1 MKVFWKVASFA
12 WKNDVKL
19 IWQTHK
25 LFLAMR
31 LFWVIYDHCAGA
43 LTWKCKPDAN
53 LEKHCQIVITGS
65 CCCSSSIVKSGA
77 LRANS
82 LWILNS
88 EVVIKMLMPGFDHRI
103 PTGEEAYTKRSW
115 WVAYIKRG
123 RKKLDCWMK
132 CSTLGQNCIF
142 CQIIFFLNFAILAW
156 KFKFPFG
163 IDKINLDFF
172 DKNWTFCPSVW
183 SRGRIE

>member
-1 MKVFWKVASFA
+1 MSRVSLWKVASFA

-19 IWQTHK
+19 IWQIHK

-65 CCCSSSIVKSGA
+65 CCCSSIVKSGA

-123 RKKLDCWMK
+123 RKKLDSWMK
-132 CSTLGQNCIF
+132 CSTLGQNCIL
-142 CQIIFFLNFAILAW
+142 CQIIFFCKLCNFGMNSNSL
-156 KFKFPFG
+156 
-163 IDKINLDFF
+163 
-172 DKNWTFCPSVW
+172 
-183 SRGRIE
+183 